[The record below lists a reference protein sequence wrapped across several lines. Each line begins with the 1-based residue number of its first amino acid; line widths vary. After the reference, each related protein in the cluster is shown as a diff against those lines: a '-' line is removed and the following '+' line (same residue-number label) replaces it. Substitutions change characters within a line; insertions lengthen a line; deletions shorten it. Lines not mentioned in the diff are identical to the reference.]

1 MRASLRFSLLG
12 ATLTEQMSIS
22 NTAACAGYGHTD
34 VKGVG
39 NVISPIMVGKCL
51 SLQVQQHASPLQDYT
66 TFKRA
71 LCSAFNYSMACE
83 TPAFF
88 MKMNETGDSYLFESP
103 TRNAAALC
111 WQTLCPAIY
120 GPNLN
125 YRLYTKMENA
135 ELSERAASQNDGR
148 QWWNKQQMKKSG
160 FHLWIESVSRSRWF
174 SNSKWAWF

>member
-12 ATLTEQMSIS
+12 ATLTEQMSVS

-34 VKGVG
+34 EKGVG

-51 SLQVQQHASPLQDYT
+51 NLQVEEHACPLQDDS

-71 LCSAFNYSMACE
+71 LLSAFNYSIACE

-88 MKMNETGDSYLFESP
+88 MEMNETGDSYLFKSL

-111 WQTLCPAIY
+111 WQMLCPAIC

-125 YRLYTKMENA
+125 H
-135 ELSERAASQNDGR
+135 S
-148 QWWNKQQMKKSG
+148 
-160 FHLWIESVSRSRWF
+160 F
-174 SNSKWAWF
+174 

>member
-12 ATLTEQMSIS
+12 ATLTEQMSNS

-51 SLQVQQHASPLQDYT
+51 SLQVQEHASPLQDYT
-66 TFKRA
+66 TLKRA

-111 WQTLCPAIY
+111 WQMLCPAIY

-125 YRLYTKMENA
+125 HRLYTKMENA
-135 ELSERAASQNDGR
+135 ELSERAASQNGGR
-148 QWWNKQQMKKSG
+148 K
-160 FHLWIESVSRSRWF
+160 
-174 SNSKWAWF
+174 